1 MAMYK
6 RPIVPADFV
15 VPERLETATF
25 LLRPLTVHDL
35 VRDYDAIMASAAELM
50 ERAQDGSSWPHGLT
64 LEGNLI
70 DLGWH
75 QREFRLRH
83 SFAHTVVSLDGT
95 KCLGCCYIYPP
106 SDPTYDADAHYW
118 ARQSRIGDAADVVL
132 GDAFR
137 GWLARDWPF
146 RRVAFP
152 GRDT

>member
-1 MAMYK
+1 MYQ
-6 RPIVPADFV
+6 RPIVPADFI

-25 LLRPLTVHDL
+25 VLRPLTVNDL
-35 VRDYDAIMASAAELM
+35 IRDYDAVMSSASELM
-50 ERAQDGSSWPHGLT
+50 EMRKEGSTWPEGLT
-64 LEGNLI
+64 LENNLI

-83 SFAHTVVSLDGT
+83 SFAYTVMSLDGQR
-95 KCLGCCYIYPP
+95 CLGCCYIYPSSEP
-106 SDPTYDADAHYW
+106 GFDVVAYYW

-146 RRVAFP
+146 RSIAFP
-152 GRDT
+152 GRSE